1 MEEPVCEE
9 CTQFLSQDFP
19 HKCFNHA
26 VCIEN
31 NFWRPSG
38 CPNCLE
44 IFRSADNSGKDGLK
58 EEAISWLQSFADE
71 LRPLCSKGKSKGDC
85 IMDMSDL
92 SLFGRPW
99 LSKHI
104 FLLGDEISAEE
115 SVDNDSEVLDKEALA
130 ISPSPGISEAAE
142 QGFQLAGGNMDLGVS
157 EQVEIASS
165 IPEFQEV
172 PKEEV
177 FRHNLDEA
185 KARHLGLIVSGSNYL
200 FPSGKYTFADSNLS
214 NNAVLGNMVALPSRE
229 KPISHVMAAASA
241 QEISSDLANIACS
254 APVASGSLQKPCS
267 PPNLEG
273 STSVKDIQSLVS
285 QSVNEAMRKFM
296 ENFSF
301 MPSGSRASNPV
312 SSDQAFQSS
321 SLLPG
326 SQPSNQAS
334 LPVAV
339 QALGSSFQ
347 GSVSS
352 GVAVSALVGGG
363 SSVMPSSI
371 TAGGFPSYTRGPCT
385 QSSQTPNP
393 VPSFSKAPP
402 QAGFLVPPS
411 LGHSDN
417 VPIME
422 DNANGDDM
430 DSSDQV
436 PECTELPL
444 DSPHW
449 PGLIALT
456 EVDDDMRA
464 FLNQDKAPQIYS
476 FQTKDVFVSRFGIV
490 LHDKEFFYYEVF
502 VGKKDGKLY
511 AIPRLTPGD
520 DGRLGFLISNL
531 NAVHLFPKEKVLDGT
546 KLRNL
551 LSMFSN
557 FADKDLNPVSYSCPE
572 TGKFVLDFKDSLD
585 LSCLAKDPPKTLP
598 IKGFACSSSVEGD
611 QKILDFLSASLSSSS
626 HQLKDENGA
635 EIQQGATSP
644 LSKDTLNKD
653 QSLRADAS
661 LAIQALGAISE
672 LDKALSTLPDLFPER
687 LGLLSGLKGLSHLAL
702 TSLRPVVH
710 RSLTMVQE
718 QRKFM
723 RAKALN
729 ISEPDIRSS
738 LVERDPWAP
747 SLFPSDASQSVSDSK
762 RVPALRQLNI
772 KSNPSKA
779 SNNLAQNKPNS
790 AMLGKLLKA
799 QRSQHNANFLRKLA
813 NRNFKGT
820 QGNRYQNFSLPPSYK
835 SNSQGSSQGVVRPR
849 ESFIPDSLKSFQ
861 AGDQEGS
868 PSRKSFLGEGGGGR
882 GSFRGT
888 NRRLNIYQGQ
898 SPTMSHSWEGG

>member
-1 MEEPVCEE
+1 MDEPVCVE

-58 EEAISWLQSFADE
+58 EEAMSWLQSFADE

-85 IMDMSDL
+85 IIDKSDL
-92 SLFGRPW
+92 LLFGRPW

-115 SVDNDSEVLDKEALA
+115 SVANDFEEAVVNSA
-130 ISPSPGISEAAE
+130 GPGVSEAAE
-142 QGFQLAGGNMDLGVS
+142 QGFQLARGNMDLGVS

-165 IPEFQEV
+165 TPGFQEV

-214 NNAVLGNMVALPSRE
+214 NNAVLGNTVASPSRG
-229 KPISHVMAAASA
+229 KPISHVMAAASS
-241 QEISSDLANIACS
+241 QEVSSDLAKIACS
-254 APVASGSLQKPCS
+254 PPLASGSLQKPCS

-273 STSVKDIQSLVS
+273 STPIKDLQSLVS

-301 MPSGSRASNPV
+301 MMPSGSRPSNPV
-312 SSDQAFQSS
+312 SSCQASQIS

-326 SQPSNQAS
+326 PSNQAS
-334 LPVAV
+334 PCAV
-339 QALGSSFQ
+339 QALGSSCQ
-347 GSVSS
+347 DSVSS
-352 GVAVSALVGGG
+352 GLAVSAMVGGG
-363 SSVMPSSI
+363 SSVLPSSI
-371 TAGGFPSYTRGPCT
+371 TARGIPSDTLGLCT

-393 VPSFSKAPP
+393 VPSISKPSP
-402 QAGFLVPPS
+402 QAGFLVPSS

-417 VPIME
+417 VPILE
-422 DNANGDDM
+422 DNANGDDIN
-430 DSSDQV
+430 SSDQV
-436 PECTELPL
+436 LECLELPL

-464 FLNQDKAPQIYS
+464 FLNQEKAPQIYS
-476 FQTKDVFVSRFGIV
+476 FQTKDVFVSRFGLV
-490 LHDKEFFYYEVF
+490 LHDEEYYHYEVF

-511 AIPRLTPGD
+511 AIPRLTPGE

-626 HQLKDENGA
+626 HQLKDENGV

-672 LDKALSTLPDLFPER
+672 LDKALGTLPDLFPER

-710 RSLTMVQE
+710 RSLTIVQE

-729 ISEPDIRSS
+729 ITEPDIRSS

-762 RVPALRQLNI
+762 KVPALRQLNI

-779 SNNLAQNKPNS
+779 SNNLAHHKANP

-799 QRSQHNANFLRKLA
+799 KRSQHNVNFLRKLA
-813 NRNFKGT
+813 NRSFKGT
-820 QGNRYQNFSLPPSYK
+820 QGSQYQNFSLPPAYK
-835 SNSQGSSQGVVRPR
+835 ANSQGSSQGVVRPR

-868 PSRKSFLGEGGGGR
+868 PSRKFFRGGRGGRGR

-888 NRRLNIYQGQ
+888 VRDSSKATKGNPRQ
-898 SPTMSHSWEGG
+898 